1 MFQDIAIPAGGEPF
15 DIEGSNKSLNRRR
28 ALPRATSVRALE
40 DHELAMAK
48 RAFST
53 RRVRDEDMRT
63 IVTGSIRPRTGDLV
77 LARVDRILYQTRL
90 ELVSG
95 RKAGL
100 IEGDTIIVAYGD
112 RYATDQFESEVPLD
126 LGPTNLVAT
135 GGVASKMLS
144 RNSAV
149 RGATEITPIG
159 LIGDANGQ
167 PLNLYQFRLPER
179 PQPVDRPRTI
189 AVLGTSMNSGKTT
202 TVRSLVVGLS
212 RAGYKVGTAKVTG
225 TGSGGDFWA
234 MHDAGAAVAVDFTDA
249 GYSAT
254 YKVSLPE
261 LEDIMDH
268 LTAHLAH
275 EGVDVILL
283 EIADGIFQEQNIDL
297 IQSYRFQQM
306 IDGVFFASGEALGA
320 ALGVCKLQML
330 GFDVIGLSG
339 KLTASELL
347 IREAKGVCE
356 TPIYRKSELSDAA
369 QAPAIMGLGPRP
381 SEPSGENVEP
391 EPVAEQQAAT
401 SVLSAFDAVKA
412 DLEELDANYA
422 WPVEPRA
429 MQAVRRA

>member
-1 MFQDIAIPAGGEPF
+1 MFQEIATPAGGEPF

-28 ALPRATSVRALE
+28 TLPRATSVQPFEPQEIAR
-40 DHELAMAK
+40 AK

-53 RRVRDEDMRT
+53 RRVGDEDMRT

-90 ELVSG
+90 ELISG

-135 GGVASKMLS
+135 GGVASRMLS

-167 PLNLYQFRLPER
+167 PLNLYQFRLPEQ
-179 PQPVDRPRTI
+179 PQPERRPRTI

-261 LEDIMDH
+261 LEDIMAH

-275 EGVDVILL
+275 EGVDIILL

-306 IDGVFFASGEALGA
+306 VDGVFFASGEALGA

-356 TPIYRKSELSDAA
+356 TPIYRKGDLSDPG
-369 QAPAIMGLGPRP
+369 QAPQIMGMESTAPQIANVTAHCVQVADEAEVP
-381 SEPSGENVEP
+381 SI
-391 EPVAEQQAAT
+391 
-401 SVLSAFDAVKA
+401 LSAFEAVKA
-412 DLEELDANYA
+412 DWTKLEAVHSCPA
-422 WPVEPRA
+422 PVHSQRA
-429 MQAVRRA
+429 LRRA